1 MTLRVCTFEELG
13 LLELYRVLQLRSEVF
28 VVEQTCAYQDIDGK
42 DPKAL
47 HVLGEYEGEI
57 VAYTRLFRPG
67 DYFEEASIGRVV
79 IDPRFRSRKWGYPLM
94 EASLQAIADRFGETH
109 VTISAQLYLKL
120 FYENAGFTA
129 VGEVYPEDDIPHI
142 RMVRR

>member
-1 MTLRVCTFEELG
+1 MTIRVCLFEELS
-13 LLELYRVLQLRSEVF
+13 LTELYRLLQLRSAVF
-28 VVEQTCAYQDIDGK
+28 VVEQTCPYQDIDGK

-57 VAYTRLFRPG
+57 VAYTRLFQPG

-79 IDPRFRSRKWGYPLM
+79 IDPRFRNRKWGYPLM
-94 EASLQAIADRFGETH
+94 AASIQAIADRFGTSRI
-109 VTISAQLYLKL
+109 TISAQLYLKR
-120 FYENAGFTA
+120 FYENTGFVA

-142 RMVRR
+142 RMERY